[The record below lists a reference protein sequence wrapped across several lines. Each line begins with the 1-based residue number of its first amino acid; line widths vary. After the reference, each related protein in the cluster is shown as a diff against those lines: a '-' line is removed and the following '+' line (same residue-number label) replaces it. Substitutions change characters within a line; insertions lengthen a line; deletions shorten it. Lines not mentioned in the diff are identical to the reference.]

1 MERGDQE
8 DQKKEKELMDQQNQF
23 HNFFYPKNIVVIG
36 VSPEQ
41 TNMGKNIVL
50 NLLTFG
56 YQGEILSVGLREGV
70 LFGQRIH
77 KSLEEIDAAIHL
89 AVILTPAKTIPGILE
104 QCGRK
109 GIKWVVIE
117 SGGFSEMGEEGKA
130 LEDTCIQVAQ
140 KYGIRIIGP
149 NGIGVTNLENGVV
162 LPFLP
167 LRKEIS
173 LGPVSI
179 LAQSGGVGLGYLAF
193 LAEENMGINKF
204 VSLGN
209 KLDVDENDLLDYLI
223 NDQGTRIIL
232 LYLEGFTDG
241 RRFIEIASKS
251 KKPILVHKSNRFKAS
266 SSIAHSHTAALF
278 ADDKLVEHALEQAG
292 CVRVNTMDDAMDYMK
307 ILPLPPLKG
316 NRLAVVSRS
325 GGHAVIAAD
334 ACAHYGF
341 QLPPFPADFLKKV
354 ESRLRAHVIR
364 LQNPLDLG
372 DLFDLGF
379 YEYIVE
385 EMLKR
390 EDVDGVL
397 LGHGYRRGGFEQ
409 EPSRN
414 LVRKV
419 EHLVER
425 YQKPVALFVFT
436 EAVEMG
442 YLRKHSNIPI
452 FTAPENA
459 MRAFH
464 LSHKWA
470 SRRPISLEAPAIQ
483 GIDGKKSETILNNA
497 SEQETL
503 LLKDSI
509 DLLKSYGFA
518 VPDYRLAST
527 LDEAFE
533 AWQSLDGPV
542 AMKVNRPHIS
552 HKSDLG
558 AVRLN
563 LSSEEEIRRAFL
575 DLQALAGD
583 NRMEVLIQSMVDK
596 GREVILGGK
605 QDEVFGPVILFG
617 LGGIFVEAMEDVVW
631 RVAPINS
638 EEAHHMIN
646 QIKGRK
652 ILSGLR
658 GEGPYDTNA
667 VEDLLVRL
675 SQMLVDFPVIQ
686 EIDINPVM
694 VFSDGAQAVDVRV
707 ILKKQDLET

>member
-8 DQKKEKELMDQQNQF
+8 DQKKEEELMDQQNQF

-77 KSLEEIDAAIHL
+77 KSLDEIDADIHL
-89 AVILTPAKTIPGILE
+89 ATILTPAKTIPGILE

-117 SGGFSEMGEEGKA
+117 SSGFSELGEEGKA
-130 LEDTCIQVAQ
+130 LENALIQVAK

-167 LRKEIS
+167 LRKEIL

-179 LAQSGGVGLGYLAF
+179 LAQSGGVGLSYLGF

-209 KLDVDENDLLDYLI
+209 KLDVDENDLLEYLI
-223 NDQGTRIIL
+223 SDEGTRIIL

-266 SSIAHSHTAALF
+266 SSIAYSHTAALF
-278 ADDKLVEHALEQAG
+278 ADDTLVDHALEQAG

-307 ILPLPPLKG
+307 ILTLPPLKG

-341 QLPPFPADFLKKV
+341 QLLPFPEDFLKKV

-414 LVRKV
+414 LVQKV
-419 EHLVER
+419 EDLVER

-442 YLRKHSNIPI
+442 YLRTHSNIPI
-452 FTAPENA
+452 FAAPENA
-459 MRAFH
+459 MTAFH

-470 SRRPISLEAPAIQ
+470 SRRPISLEAQAIP
-483 GIDGKKSETILNNA
+483 GIDIKKAEAILDNA
-497 SEQETL
+497 TGQETL

-509 DLLKSYGFA
+509 DLLKIYGFA

-533 AWQSLDGPV
+533 ARQSLGGPV
-542 AMKVNRPHIS
+542 AMKINRPHIS

-558 AVRLN
+558 AVRIN
-563 LSSEEEIRRAFL
+563 LSSEEQIRAAFH
-575 DLQALAGD
+575 DLQTLAGGD
-583 NRMEVLIQSMVDK
+583 PMEVLIQSMVDK

-605 QDEVFGPVILFG
+605 QDGVFGPVILFG
-617 LGGIFVEAMEDVVW
+617 LGGIFVETMEDVVW
-631 RVAPINS
+631 RVAPIS
-638 EEAHHMIN
+638 SDEAHHMIN

-652 ILSGLR
+652 ILSGFR
-658 GEGPYDTNA
+658 GEASYDTNTL
-667 VEDLLVRL
+667 EDLLVTL